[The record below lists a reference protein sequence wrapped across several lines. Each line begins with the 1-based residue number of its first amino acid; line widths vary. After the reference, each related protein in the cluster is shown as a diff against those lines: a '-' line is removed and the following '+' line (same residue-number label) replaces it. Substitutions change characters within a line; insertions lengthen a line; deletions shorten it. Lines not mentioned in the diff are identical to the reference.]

1 MRFGIPFL
9 GRRRKVVP
17 VVRLSGIIMS
27 GGTLRRGLSLESVEP
42 QLKKA
47 FSIKG
52 AKAVALVINSPGGS
66 PVQSALICSRV
77 RELAGKA
84 DLPVLAFC
92 EDVAAS
98 GGYWLAAAADEIY
111 ANKASIIGSIG
122 VISSGFGFDKAIAK
136 LGVERRVY
144 TAGENKTILDPFRPE
159 SKKDVERLRAIQDE
173 IHQQFIDHVIDRRG
187 GKLDK
192 DHDQLFSGAF
202 WTGATAEKLGLIDG
216 IADCRAFVSKRFGE
230 NVDIVTVQPKKKLLG
245 GLGGVQGGI
254 GGGIQGGMSGAIV
267 DEAIEAALERLH
279 LARFGL

>member
-173 IHQQFIDHVIDRRG
+173 IHQQFIDHVVDRRG

-245 GLGGVQGGI
+245 GLGGVQGGM

-267 DEAIEAALERLH
+267 DEAIEVALERLH

>member
-173 IHQQFIDHVIDRRG
+173 IHQQFIDHVVDRRG

-245 GLGGVQGGI
+245 GLGGVQGGM